1 MENMFQAG
9 TPSAQANCVD
19 PGAGECIVA
28 SPVFTDDAGRALV
41 IYQRLIESGFDTAQ
55 VMTGT

>member
-9 TPSAQANCVD
+9 TPSAQANCVEPD
-19 PGAGECIVA
+19 AGECIVA
-28 SPVFTDDAGRALV
+28 PPAFTEDAGRALV